1 MANDAR
7 RAHVD
12 DVLTNISAQI
22 SCPFQIA
29 SQAVA
34 FQAILRMVRVLMKGC
49 LNARSV
55 LSAHGINGIIPLYY
69 AVCQVHIGSGDD
81 S

>member
-34 FQAILRMVRVLMKGC
+34 FQAILRMVRVLMKRLFERAFCALGAW
-49 LNARSV
+49 NQR
-55 LSAHGINGIIPLYY
+55 YY
-69 AVCQVHIGSGDD
+69 PALLHCMPSPHRIW
-81 S
+81 